1 MAINKTKNVNIQITF
16 PKEDAEQLET
26 LKKAFHK
33 NGIKVSKSDILVKA
47 FREYLKALVWAGT
60 AHKIEQEDKV
70 EEPQGEKEN
79 A

>member
-1 MAINKTKNVNIQITF
+1 MINKKKNVMIQVTF

-26 LKKAFHK
+26 LKNAFNK
-33 NGIKVSKSDILVKA
+33 EGIKVSKSDILVHA
-47 FREYLKALVWAGT
+47 LREYIKMLVLSAGLKKA
-60 AHKIEQEDKV
+60 EDKV

>member
-1 MAINKTKNVNIQITF
+1 MINKEKNVMIQVTF

-26 LKKAFHK
+26 LKKAYHD
-33 NGIKVSKSDILVKA
+33 NGIKVSKSDILVHA
-47 FREYLKALVWAGT
+47 LREYIKMLVWSANVKK
-60 AHKIEQEDKV
+60 AEDKV